1 MLRKVEVLQCLLM
14 VVQLHAVFAVFLD
27 LWGGVNFS
35 HSWTTPLSFDQHTAP
50 SAPSMSN
57 NERLALWGTTQEHA
71 GVG

>member
-1 MLRKVEVLQCLLM
+1 MFVDGGAIACCICCISGSL
-14 VVQLHAVFAVFLD
+14 
-27 LWGGVNFS
+27 GGVNFS